1 MTASGVSGHVNT
13 SSERKVS
20 QDLGVDQDD
29 CTFINPPLFCSSL
42 PGLCDDK
49 LGCVFRNYI

>member
-1 MTASGVSGHVNT
+1 MTASAVSGHVKT

-29 CTFINPPLFCSSL
+29 CTFINPPLFCSSVS
-42 PGLCDDK
+42 GLRDDK
-49 LGCVFRNYI
+49 LGCVFRNDI